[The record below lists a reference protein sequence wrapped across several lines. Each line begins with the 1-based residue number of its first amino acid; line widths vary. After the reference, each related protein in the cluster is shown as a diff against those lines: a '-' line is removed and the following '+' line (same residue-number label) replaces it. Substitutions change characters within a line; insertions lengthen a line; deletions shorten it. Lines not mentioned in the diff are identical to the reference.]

1 MKTSASKLS
10 LLALFFALLCQWAGQ
25 PCLAQS
31 LKYVPES
38 TSVAIQFR
46 AKAAM
51 AEPAMM
57 FLPKEIIE
65 VFGKKELGLD
75 LMQLE
80 RMLLVVD
87 KLESFQTSEPP
98 GLAIIAEF
106 ATPQTLGG
114 RMTQEIPSVNDNG
127 QTVWQ
132 LEPTLEL
139 RQINP
144 QTLVMGVPQFVAE
157 VIATNN
163 QTSTVAKGLLAADDA
178 EQLTIIVDMK
188 SMQPAFEEVLP
199 PEDQIQAPFQGLV
212 EIPQLIS
219 QISFRHSWNEKGFSL
234 LRLEA
239 DSEANADKLERSLRS
254 GINSLRTVAVP
265 ALLSQM
271 QLPDEDYQQA
281 MVAFIDRLAE
291 EFKNGIKNSR
301 SGNGLVIDMSK
312 NQQLSSTAVVGTLG
326 GLLLPAVQLAREAA
340 RRMDSMNNIRMQ
352 MLAMHNFHDAEGRL
366 PGQAI
371 TDPAGKPLLSWRV
384 AILPYLDE
392 GQLYR
397 EFHLDEPW
405 DSEHNLK
412 LLDRMP
418 QAYRNA
424 AVDLGNQTVYL
435 AVTGKGTG
443 FEAGK
448 RIRLSDILDGTSN
461 TIGIVEASPAN
472 AVPWTKPEDWNYQ
485 PGQEKAGLG
494 GIRPNGFL
502 AALLDGSSRLISN
515 SVDSETLRRLFL
527 IGDGE
532 VIGNL
537 DR

>member
-1 MKTSASKLS
+1 MKTSAAKWSCMALF
-10 LLALFFALLCQWAGQ
+10 LALIFQWASVS
-25 PCLAQS
+25 CWAQS

-38 TSVAIQFR
+38 ASVAIQFR

-51 AEPAMM
+51 AEPAMT
-57 FLPKEIIE
+57 FLPKELID

-80 RMLLVVD
+80 RLLVVVD
-87 KLESFQTSEPP
+87 KLDSFQSPAPP

-106 ATPQTLGG
+106 TAPQTLGG
-114 RMTQEIPSVNDNG
+114 RLTQEIPSVTDNG
-127 QTVWQ
+127 QTVWRIDQ
-132 LEPTLEL
+132 EMEL

-144 QTLVMGVPQFVAE
+144 QTLVMGMPQFVAE
-157 VIATNN
+157 VLTANN
-163 QTSTVAKGLLAADDA
+163 QTSSVAKGLLAAA
-178 EQLTIIVDMK
+178 ENEQLTVVVDMQ
-188 SMQPAFEEVLP
+188 SMQPALEEVLP

-219 QISFRHSWNEKGFSL
+219 QLTFRHSWSEKGFSL
-234 LRLEA
+234 LRMEA
-239 DSEANADKLERSLRS
+239 ASEANADKLERSLRS
-254 GINSLRTVAVP
+254 AVNSLRTVAVP
-265 ALLSQM
+265 ALLNEM

-291 EFKNGIKNSR
+291 EFKNGIKSSR
-301 SGNGLVIDMSK
+301 SGNGLEMDLSK
-312 NQQLSSTAVVGTLG
+312 TQQFYSTATIGTFV
-326 GLLLPAVQLAREAA
+326 GLLLPAVQAVREAA
-340 RRMDSMNNIRMQ
+340 RRTDAQNNIRMQ
-352 MLAMHNFHDAEGRL
+352 MLAVQNFHDAEQRL

-371 TDPAGKPLLSWRV
+371 TDAAGKPLLSWRV
-384 AILPYLDE
+384 AILPYLDA
-392 GQLYR
+392 GDLYR

-418 QAYRNA
+418 AVYRNA
-424 AVDLGNQTVYL
+424 NIELGSNTVYL

-448 RIRLSDILDGTSN
+448 RIRFSDITDGTSN
-461 TIGIVEASPAN
+461 SIGIVEASPAS
-472 AVPWTKPEDWNYQ
+472 AVPWTKPEDWTYE

-494 GIRPNGFL
+494 GIRPGGFL
-502 AALLDGSSRLISN
+502 AVFFDGSSRLISHN
-515 SVDSETLRRLFL
+515 LDSETLRLLFL
-527 IGDGE
+527 INDGQ

>member
-1 MKTSASKLS
+1 MKALRIPVPLVA
-10 LLALFFALLCQWAGQ
+10 LLFALFCQWANH

-31 LKYVPES
+31 LKHVPES

-57 FLPKEIIE
+57 FLPKELID

-75 LMQLE
+75 LMQLD
-80 RMLLVVD
+80 RLLLVVD
-87 KLESFQTSEPP
+87 KLESFQTPEPP
-98 GLAIIAEF
+98 GFAIIAEF
-106 ATPQTLGG
+106 ATPQTMGG
-114 RMTQEIPSVNDNG
+114 RMTEEIQSVNDNG
-127 QTVWQ
+127 QTVWRIDQ
-132 LEPTLEL
+132 EMEL

-144 QTLVMGVPQFVAE
+144 QTLVIGMPEFVAE
-157 VIATNN
+157 VLTANN
-163 QTSTVAKGLLAADDA
+163 QTSTLAKGLLAADSA
-178 EQLTIIVDMK
+178 EQLTIIVDMA
-188 SMQPAFEEVLP
+188 SMQPALEEVLP

-219 QISFRHSWNEKGFSL
+219 QITLRHSWKEKGRSL

-239 DSEANADKLERSLRS
+239 DSAANADKLERSLRS
-254 GINSLRTVAVP
+254 SINSFRTVAVP
-265 ALLSQM
+265 ALLNEM

-301 SGNGLVIDMSK
+301 AGNGLVIDLSK
-312 NQQLSSTAVVGTLG
+312 NQQFSSTAVIGTLV
-326 GLLLPAVQLAREAA
+326 GLLLPAFQRVREAA
-340 RRMDSMNNIRMQ
+340 RRTDSQNNIRMQ
-352 MLAMHNFHDAEGRL
+352 MLAILNYHDAEGRL

-371 TDPAGKPLLSWRV
+371 TDAAGKPLLSWRV

-392 GQLYR
+392 GQLYS

-418 QAYRNA
+418 QVYRNA
-424 AVDLGNQTVYL
+424 AIDLGNQTVYL

-448 RIRLSDILDGTSN
+448 KIGIRDILDGTSYA
-461 TIGIVEASPAN
+461 IGIVEASPAS
-472 AVPWTKPEDWNYQ
+472 AVPWTKPEDWTYQ

-494 GIRPNGFL
+494 GIRPDGFL
-502 AALLDGSSRLISN
+502 AVFFDGSSRLIAN
-515 SVDSETLRRLFL
+515 SVDNDFLRKLFL
-527 IGDGE
+527 INDGE
-532 VIGNL
+532 VIGDL

>member
-10 LLALFFALLCQWAGQ
+10 LLALFFVLLCQWAGQ

-219 QISFRHSWNEKGFSL
+219 QITFRHSWNEKSFSL

-301 SGNGLVIDMSK
+301 SGNDLVIDMSK
-312 NQQLSSTAVVGTLG
+312 NQQLSSTAVVGTLV
-326 GLLLPAVQLAREAA
+326 GLLLPAVQSVREAA

-418 QAYRNA
+418 QVYRNA

-448 RIRLSDILDGTSN
+448 KIGIRDILDGTSN

-502 AALLDGSSRLISN
+502 TAFFDGSSSLIMN
-515 SVDSETLRRLFL
+515 SVDDDALRKLFL
-527 IGDGE
+527 INDGE
-532 VIGNL
+532 VIGDI

>member
-1 MKTSASKLS
+1 MKALRIPVPLVA
-10 LLALFFALLCQWAGQ
+10 LLFALFCQWANH

-57 FLPKEIIE
+57 FLPKELID

-75 LMQLE
+75 LMQLD
-80 RMLLVVD
+80 RLLLVVD
-87 KLESFQTSEPP
+87 KLESFQTPEPP

-106 ATPQTLGG
+106 ATPQTMGG
-114 RMTQEIPSVNDNG
+114 RMTEEIQSVNDNG
-127 QTVWQ
+127 QTVWRIDQ
-132 LEPTLEL
+132 EMEL

-144 QTLVMGVPQFVAE
+144 QTLVMGMPEFVAE
-157 VIATNN
+157 VLTANN
-163 QTSTVAKGLLAADDA
+163 QTSTVAKGLLAADSA
-178 EQLTIIVDMK
+178 EQLTIIVDMA
-188 SMQPAFEEVLP
+188 SMQPALEEVLP

-219 QISFRHSWNEKGFSL
+219 QITLRHSWKEKGRSL

-239 DSEANADKLERSLRS
+239 DSAANADKLERSLRS
-254 GINSLRTVAVP
+254 SINSFRTVAVP
-265 ALLSQM
+265 ALLNEM

-301 SGNGLVIDMSK
+301 AGNGLVIDLSK
-312 NQQLSSTAVVGTLG
+312 NQQFSSTAVIGTLV
-326 GLLLPAVQLAREAA
+326 GLLLPAFQRVREAA
-340 RRMDSMNNIRMQ
+340 RRTDSQNNIRMQ
-352 MLAMHNFHDAEGRL
+352 MLAILNYHDAMNRL

-371 TDPAGKPLLSWRV
+371 TDTAGKPLLSWRV

-392 GQLYR
+392 GQLYS

-418 QAYRNA
+418 QVYRNA
-424 AVDLGNQTVYL
+424 AIDLGNQTVYL

-448 RIRLSDILDGTSN
+448 KIGIRDILDGTSYA
-461 TIGIVEASPAN
+461 IGIVEASPAS
-472 AVPWTKPEDWNYQ
+472 AVPWTKPEDWTYQ

-494 GIRPNGFL
+494 GIRPDGFL
-502 AALLDGSSRLISN
+502 AVFFDGSSRLIAN
-515 SVDSETLRRLFL
+515 SVDNDFLRKLFL
-527 IGDGE
+527 INDGE
-532 VIGNL
+532 VIGDL